1 MEIVIAFAIGL
12 ILGVGV
18 GGSLTLGKIADA
30 KHEGWQSGMNDF
42 AQLLAVMKQEQEKI
56 DAEKAPIFGKKVN

>member
-42 AQLLAVMKQEQEKI
+42 AQLLSVMKQEQEKI
-56 DAEKAPIFGKKVN
+56 DAEKAPVFGKKVN